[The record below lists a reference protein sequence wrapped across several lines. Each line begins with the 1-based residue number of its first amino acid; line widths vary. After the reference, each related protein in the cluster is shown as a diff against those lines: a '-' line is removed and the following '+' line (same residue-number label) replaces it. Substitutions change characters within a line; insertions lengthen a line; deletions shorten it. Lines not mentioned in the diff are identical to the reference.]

1 MDVEEAIRYQDEA
14 TIRSARLCGKDGFEL
29 GPVMNRC
36 GDRLQPEGRSGTSEW
51 VEVIVDIWRRRRIK
65 QQGGPLE
72 ARRNLLEKLKPLAGH
87 RRLHDGET
95 GGIAARACQA
105 LNEAAANRISNDHK

>member
-1 MDVEEAIRYQDEA
+1 
-14 TIRSARLCGKDGFEL
+14 
-29 GPVMNRC
+29 MNRC

-72 ARRNLLEKLKPLAGH
+72 ARRNLLEQLKPLAGH

-105 LNEAAANRISNDHK
+105 LRDKVPMRRRGADCPVVVLKWGNARGANWVGHRG